1 MSNARRTA
9 WLVPLSLALLCG
21 AGVSATG
28 AAATEPDECVQ
39 AAQFIGN
46 AAKARDNGMSREAFI
61 AHMEADFEVIR
72 AFPPQLRWF
81 AENEQDEEFLLNA
94 ARDVFD
100 HPLEPESHARRF
112 VGACLTRAAV

>member
-1 MSNARRTA
+1 MSNARPRP
-9 WLVPLSLALLCG
+9 WWVPLSLALLCG
-21 AGVSATG
+21 ASAYAAR
-28 AAATEPDECVQ
+28 AAATEPDECAQ

-46 AAKARDNGMSREAFI
+46 AAKARDLGMSREEFI
-61 AHMEADFEVIR
+61 AHMEADFQVIR

-100 HPLEPESHARRF
+100 HPAAPESHARRF
-112 VGACLTRAAV
+112 VRACLTRTDV